1 MQKIKQVMK
10 MYRDMPL
17 GFVNALAKNESA
29 MQRFAQMDK
38 SEKQELLDK
47 AHNVTSKAEMQ
58 NLINSINS

>member
-1 MQKIKQVMK
+1 MHK
-10 MYRDMPL
+10 DMPL